1 MPRKKTPMM
10 PPRPSTAAD
19 EGSDTGARFAEDDGA
34 DDGADNGA
42 AIATDED
49 VLEVFVVSVKDVARG
64 I

>member
-1 MPRKKTPMM
+1 MMPRKKTPMM

-34 DDGADNGA
+34 DNGA